1 MTLYVILYSIVNDTK
16 ISIERKSS
24 LKVGLSVYKEIIA
37 PVFDS
42 SSNIEIIEINNGEV
56 TGRKLYAVDQ
66 ANILDFFLKNSVDLL
81 ICGAISRQLESQLS
95 ACTRVISFICGNK
108 EEVLSRLL
116 RGGNLTNL
124 LMPGC
129 RQNRFRKGCIA
140 KNNISKGVI
149 RMPRGDGTGPMGS
162 GQGAGQGMRRG
173 RMGGQG
179 FGPGGECVC
188 PNCGTRI
195 PHKPGVPC
203 VQEKCPKCGTMMIR
217 G

>member
-1 MTLYVILYSIVNDTK
+1 LTLYVILYSIVNDTK
-16 ISIERKSS
+16 IFIERKSS

-56 TGRKLYAVDQ
+56 TGRKLYTVDQ

-81 ICGAISRQLESQLS
+81 ICGAISWQLESQLS

>member
-1 MTLYVILYSIVNDTK
+1 M
-16 ISIERKSS
+16 
-24 LKVGLSVYKEIIA
+24 YKEIIA

-56 TGRKLYAVDQ
+56 TGRKLYTVDQ

-129 RQNRFRKGCIA
+129 RQNRFRKGYSI
-140 KNNISKGVI
+140 KNYISRGVI

-203 VQEKCPKCGTMMIR
+203 VQEKCPKCRTMMIR